1 MRVRF
6 IFTLLVWLMAASA
19 SAQSST
25 PCPEHA
31 ECPTEE
37 PTAATPHI
45 RLWNRS
51 EHAMENI
58 TVAFPEQEAA
68 YADIPAGQASDYH
81 AVELAYRYAYIHLT
95 SAGEEYVW
103 QPIDYVGEIPLEP
116 GYYTYA
122 LDIADDHM
130 IALELLQVVATVESQ
145 GGRCIYGLC
154 HIFVTLYSDGTFVSV
169 TGPDEPVIHQ
179 VDAEL
184 VQSLTEAIEAT
195 DYEAIRSEHFTGTCP
210 IAYDGQE
217 ITYTF
222 YHGADA
228 EQLASC
234 QYALDD
240 SLPLFTLIAE
250 IRATQPIE
258 G

>member
-103 QPIDYVGEIPLEP
+103 QPIDYVGEIPLE
-116 GYYTYA
+116 
-122 LDIADDHM
+122 
-130 IALELLQVVATVESQ
+130 LLQVVATVESQ

-184 VQSLTEAIEAT
+184 VQSLTEAIETT

-210 IAYDGQE
+210 VAYDGQE
-217 ITYTF
+217 LTYTF
-222 YHGADA
+222 HNGAAA
-228 EQLASC
+228 ERLASC
-234 QYALDD
+234 QCALDD

-250 IRATQPIE
+250 ILATQPIE
-258 G
+258 E